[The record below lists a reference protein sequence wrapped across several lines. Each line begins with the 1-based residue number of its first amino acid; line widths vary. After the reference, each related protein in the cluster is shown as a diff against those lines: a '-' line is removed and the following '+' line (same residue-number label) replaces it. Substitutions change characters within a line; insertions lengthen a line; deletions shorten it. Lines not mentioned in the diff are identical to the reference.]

1 MKLPHIAAAALLAGL
16 GAAQAQPI
24 SETPGLSRDAARP
37 NMPQAP
43 GTNTPAGVVQGT
55 VPPMTGQGGAGAQQ
69 GTVPIAPSPGVP
81 PQGEVRGTGQPA
93 QTGLAPG
100 DRARDAQGMGA
111 GKPATS
117 MPPGSV
123 AGQAPGMG
131 SSAQGGGRTPGSMH
145 PGAMGQE
152 RMAPGSTGTP
162 AANSG
167 ATPGGTTPG
176 GPGPAGSGTGGP
188 IPGGPISGGATTGGA
203 APTR

>member
-1 MKLPHIAAAALLAGL
+1 MKLPHIAAAALLATL
-16 GAAQAQPI
+16 GAAQAQPA
-24 SETPGLSRDAARP
+24 SETPGMSRDAARP
-37 NMPQAP
+37 NMPPAP

-55 VPPMTGQGGAGAQQ
+55 VPPMTGQGGQQ

-81 PQGEVRGTGQPA
+81 PQGEARGTRQSA
-93 QTGLAPG
+93 QSGLAPG

-117 MPPGSV
+117 MPQGSV

-131 SSAQGGGRTPGSMH
+131 STGAASGGTPGSMQ
-145 PGAMGQE
+145 PGLTGQG

-162 AANSG
+162 PSRSG

-176 GPGPAGSGTGGP
+176 T
-188 IPGGPISGGATTGGA
+188 

>member
-1 MKLPHIAAAALLAGL
+1 VILKEDAMKLPYLAAAGLLASL
-16 GAAQAQPI
+16 GAAQAQPV
-24 SETPGLSRDAARP
+24 SETPGISRDAARP

-81 PQGEVRGTGQPA
+81 PQGEVRGRGQPA

-117 MPPGSV
+117 MPQGSV

-131 SSAQGGGRTPGSMH
+131 STGQAGGRTPGSMH
-145 PGAMGQE
+145 PGLTGQGQ
-152 RMAPGSTGTP
+152 MAPSSTGTP
-162 AANSG
+162 PAQSG

-176 GPGPAGSGTGGP
+176 GPS
-188 IPGGPISGGATTGGA
+188 SGGA
-203 APTR
+203 PPMR

>member
-1 MKLPHIAAAALLAGL
+1 MKLPHLAAAALLASF

-37 NMPQAP
+37 NMPA

-55 VPPMTGQGGAGAQQ
+55 VPPTPSQGSGQ
-69 GTVPIAPSPGVP
+69 GTVPIAPSPGVS
-81 PQGEVRGTGQPA
+81 PQGELRNPGAPA

-111 GKPATS
+111 GRPATS

-131 SSAQGGGRTPGSMH
+131 ASATGGH
-145 PGAMGQE
+145 PGAGMGGM
-152 RMAPGSTGTP
+152 MAPGSTGTP
-162 AANSG
+162 PAQSG

-176 GPGPAGSGTGGP
+176 GPGA
-188 IPGGPISGGATTGGA
+188 GGAT
-203 APTR
+203 PTR